1 MPQRLL
7 ADYAI
12 TPGVFAVDS
21 YSDVNTCRMA
31 IVLIEELLLKE
42 GLVRDLRRG
51 EWRRLFEA
59 NRNQY
64 RYRFGKE
71 LIKTLIKQN
80 RLIEFASVL
89 LNKPTDDQDWCE
101 EALGTQGELPFS
113 GGVIT
118 TESAKNV
125 YPHNSLVEK
134 IDRDASWWTSR
145 SESIRIKRTIEDY
158 KNHLD
163 LVLRYSNSL
172 MFVDPYLDPTKR
184 EYLEFYEL
192 LIRAGERVS
201 SRKKSLIIEIHRGN
215 HERSELGQDGK
226 VDIKKL
232 ENNFRSS
239 LESDLSSAK
248 LKVKVFV
255 WGHFH
260 DRYLISDLMGISL
273 PYGFSTLPPHR
284 FHAKRNPPLRYTLW
298 TRLNRTHRD
307 AVQRDFDPA
316 SNRRHDLH
324 SHVGRPH
331 QFTIP

>member
-31 IVLIEELLLKE
+31 IALIEELLLKE

-80 RLIEFASVL
+80 RLIEIASVL

-101 EALGTQGELPFS
+101 EALGTQGEFPFS

-118 TESAKNV
+118 TESAKKV
-125 YPHNSLVEK
+125 HPHNSLVEK

-184 EYLEFYEL
+184 GYWEFYEL

-201 SRKKSLIIEIHRGN
+201 SRKESLIIELHRGR
-215 HERSELGQDGK
+215 HERSGSGQDGK
-226 VDIKKL
+226 QGGEVDIKEL
-232 ENNFRSS
+232 EDNFRSG
-239 LESDLSSAK
+239 LESYLSGAK
-248 LKVKVFV
+248 LKVKVSV
-255 WGHFH
+255 WGRFH
-260 DRYLISDLMGISL
+260 DRYLISNLIGISL
-273 PYGFSTLPPHR
+273 PYGFATGKDP
-284 FHAKRNPPLRYTLW
+284 RYTLW
-298 TRLNRTHRD
+298 TRLDGAHRD
-307 AVQRDFDPA
+307 DVQRDFDPA

-324 SHVGRPH
+324 GWFVPPH